1 MIMASLHWIW
11 RCWVYIIFR
20 FMQIVINNSSSMKPL
35 HVLNN
40 LIYTKIIP
48 CPVLN
53 VFNNTK
59 IWYGKGAGKFFRKTV
74 FSSHLDSIR

>member
-1 MIMASLHWIW
+1 MIMSSLHWIW
-11 RCWVYIIFR
+11 RYWVYIIFR

-35 HVLNN
+35 NALNN

-53 VFNNTK
+53 FLTQR
-59 IWYGKGAGKFFRKTV
+59 YGMAKELAS
-74 FSSHLDSIR
+74 FS